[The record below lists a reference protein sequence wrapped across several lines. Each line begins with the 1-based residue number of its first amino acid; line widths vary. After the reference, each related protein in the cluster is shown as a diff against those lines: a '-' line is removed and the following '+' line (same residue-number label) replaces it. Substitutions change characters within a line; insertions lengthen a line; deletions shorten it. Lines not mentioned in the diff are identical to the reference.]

1 MLNFEYQNPTKM
13 IFGRG
18 THRKAGA
25 QVKPCGR
32 KVLLHYG
39 GESIK
44 RTGVYDQVT
53 ASLKEAGVEFV
64 ELGGVKPNPRLS
76 LVHQGIE
83 LSRKEEIDFILAVG
97 GGSAIDSAKAIAM
110 GVPYQGEVWDFY
122 TGKAR
127 CKEAVPLGTILTIPA
142 AGSESS
148 PDTVITNEE
157 TTRKY
162 AASSPL
168 LRPVFSI
175 LNPELC
181 LTLPHAQIGYGVC
194 DIMAHIMERYF
205 TQTTRT
211 DLIDRL
217 SEATLRTVILNGR
230 KLARESQ
237 DYDTWAEVMYASSI
251 AHNGLLGTGRA
262 QDWSSHVIEHEL
274 SAHYDI
280 PHGAGLAIVFPA
292 WIKHVYQA
300 RPEIFIQFAVRVW
313 DVDLSFREPEEI
325 IFEGVRRLEAFYKE
339 MGLPTRL
346 REVGIGADRLEE
358 MAGKAVAGG
367 PIGGLKK
374 LAQEDVLA
382 ILKLALE

>member
-25 QVKPCGR
+25 QVKPYGR

>member
-25 QVKPCGR
+25 QVKPYGR

-300 RPEIFIQFAVRVW
+300 RPEIFVQFAVRVW

>member
-1 MLNFEYQNPTKM
+1 M
-13 IFGRG
+13 
-18 THRKAGA
+18 
-25 QVKPCGR
+25 
-32 KVLLHYG
+32 
-39 GESIK
+39 
-44 RTGVYDQVT
+44 
-53 ASLKEAGVEFV
+53 
-64 ELGGVKPNPRLS
+64 
-76 LVHQGIE
+76 
-83 LSRKEEIDFILAVG
+83 
-97 GGSAIDSAKAIAM
+97 
-110 GVPYQGEVWDFY
+110 
-122 TGKAR
+122 
-127 CKEAVPLGTILTIPA
+127 PLGTILTIPA

-300 RPEIFIQFAVRVW
+300 RPEIFVQFAVRVW